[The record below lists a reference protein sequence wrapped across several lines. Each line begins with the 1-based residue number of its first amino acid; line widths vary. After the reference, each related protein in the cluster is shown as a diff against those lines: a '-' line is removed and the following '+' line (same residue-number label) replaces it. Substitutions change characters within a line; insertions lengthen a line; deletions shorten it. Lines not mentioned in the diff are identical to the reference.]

1 MSHADRTDVPEP
13 SRTGTLTTWLR
24 SADDGCEGAIEEV
37 YRLAYDRLVQ
47 RAMVLLRG
55 QRTGHTLDAEALV
68 GEAFLKVRSEG
79 RRDWRHSGEFLAL
92 MAFAMRQVL
101 IDYARRHQALR
112 RGGEFRRQPLT
123 GIEIEFESRVV
134 DHLTLHDALTELR
147 EIELSRGAGA
157 TAEVSE
163 VIELRFFQGLSVQEV
178 AEHTG
183 RSKRAVE
190 RDWTF
195 GRTWLVARL
204 AE

>member
-1 MSHADRTDVPEP
+1 MTHADRTHSPAQR
-13 SRTGTLTTWLR
+13 STGPLTAWLR
-24 SADDGCEGAIEEV
+24 SADEGCEGAIDEV

-47 RAMVLLRG
+47 RATVLLRG

-68 GEAFLKVRSEG
+68 GEAFLKVRSGEH
-79 RRDWRHSGEFLAL
+79 RDWRHSGEFLAL
-92 MAFAMRQVL
+92 MAYAMRQVL
-101 IDYARRHQALR
+101 IDYSRRHQALR
-112 RGGEFRRQPLT
+112 RGGEFRRRPLT
-123 GIEIEFESRVV
+123 GIEIEIESRVV
-134 DHLTLHDALTELR
+134 DHLTLHEALTELR
-147 EIELSRGAGA
+147 ESELSRGPGA

-178 AEHTG
+178 AAHTG

-195 GRTWLVARL
+195 GRAWLVGRL